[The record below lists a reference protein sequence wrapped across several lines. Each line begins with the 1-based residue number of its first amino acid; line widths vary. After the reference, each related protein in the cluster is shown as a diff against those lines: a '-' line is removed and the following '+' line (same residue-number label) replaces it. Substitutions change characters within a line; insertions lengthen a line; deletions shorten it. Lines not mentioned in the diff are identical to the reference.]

1 MRDLFFPTPLE
12 SMSRLNPRQQEA
24 VNYVGGPLLVLA
36 GAGSGKT
43 SVITRKIAYLVQQC
57 GVRAQYIVAVTFTN
71 KAAREMKERVG
82 SLLRGAEGRGLT
94 VSTFHNLGL
103 NIIRKEYARLGYKPG
118 FSIFDESDIK
128 ALLTDIM
135 QKEYAGDD
143 GADEIKHMIGS
154 WKNDLILPPEALENA
169 RNPREQT
176 AAIVYA
182 AYQRTL
188 KAYNALD
195 FDDLILLPV
204 KLFQDHPDILE
215 KWQNRVRYLLV
226 DEYQDTNASQYLLV
240 KQLIGTRNQFTV
252 VGDDDQ
258 SIYAWRGA
266 RPENLMLLKEDYP
279 SLKVVML
286 EQNYR
291 STSRI
296 LRCANTL
303 IANNPH
309 AFEKQLWSEMGHG
322 DEIRVIRCKN
332 EDAEAERVAME
343 ILTLHLRTDRP
354 YRDFAILYR
363 GNYQAKLIELKLQ
376 HHQVPYRLSG
386 GTSFFARQEVKDLMS
401 YFRLLVNPDDD
412 NAYLRVINV
421 PRREI
426 GSTTL
431 EKLGNYATQRG
442 TSMYTASAELGLAE
456 HLDSRFV
463 DRLQRFKRWM
473 DGVRLQVA
481 QADPIAALRAMVA
494 DIDYE
499 NWIRQNSSSDKA
511 ADYRI
516 GNVNFLIDALKNTLE
531 KDEDGDMTIE
541 DAIGKLVLRDMLERQ
556 QEEEEGADG
565 VQMMTLHAS
574 KGLEFPYVFIM
585 GMEEEILP
593 HRSSIEADT
602 IEEERRL
609 AYVGITRA
617 RQTLAFTFAA
627 KRKQY
632 GEVIDCSPSR
642 FLDELPADDLA
653 WEGLQDTP
661 VEVKAARGNHA
672 LADIRAMLKR

>member
-1 MRDLFFPTPLE
+1 M
-12 SMSRLNPRQQEA
+12 
-24 VNYVGGPLLVLA
+24 NYVGGPLLVLA

-57 GVRAQYIVAVTFTN
+57 GIRAQYIVAVTFTN
-71 KAAREMKERVG
+71 KAAREMKERVS
-82 SLLRGAEGRGLT
+82 SLLRGSEGKGLT

-103 NIIRKEYARLGYKPG
+103 NIIRKEHARLGYKPG

-143 GADEIKHMIGS
+143 GVDEIKGYIGN
-154 WKNDLILPPEALENA
+154 WKNDLVLPEEALANA
-169 RNPREQT
+169 RNPKEQT
-176 AAIVYA
+176 AAVVYLH
-182 AYQRTL
+182 YQRTL
-188 KAYNALD
+188 KAYNAVD

-204 KLFQDHPDILE
+204 KLFQNNPDILE
-215 KWQNRVRYLLV
+215 KWQQRVRYMLV

-240 KQLIGTRNQFTV
+240 KLLVQHRAQFTV

-266 RPENLMLLKEDYP
+266 RPENLMQLKEDFP

-296 LRCANTL
+296 LKCANIL

-309 AFEKQLWSEMGHG
+309 VFEKQLWSEMGVG
-322 DEIRVIRCKN
+322 DPIRVIRCRN
-332 EDAEAERVAME
+332 EDAEAERIAME
-343 ILTLHLRTDRP
+343 ILTLHLRTQRP
-354 YRDFAILYR
+354 YSEFAILYR
-363 GNYQAKLIELKLQ
+363 GNYQAKLMELKLQ
-376 HHQVPYRLSG
+376 HHQVPYHLSG
-386 GTSFFARQEVKDLMS
+386 GTSFFGRQEVKDLMS

-412 NAYLRVINV
+412 NAFLRVINV

-431 EKLGNYATQRG
+431 EKLGNYATERG
-442 TSMYTASAELGLAE
+442 ISMYAASDEMGLTE
-456 HLDSRFV
+456 HLDSRFT
-463 DRLQRFKRWM
+463 DRLQRFKRFM
-473 DGVRLQVA
+473 DKVRQQCA
-481 QADPIAALRAMVA
+481 QSDPIAALRSMVM

-499 NWIRQNSSSDKA
+499 NWIRQNASSDKV
-511 ADYRI
+511 ADFRM
-516 GNVNFLIDALKNTLE
+516 GNVWFLVDALKNTLE
-531 KDEDGDMTIE
+531 RDEEGGMTIE
-541 DAIGKLVLRDMLERQ
+541 EAIAKLVLRDMLERQ

-585 GMEEEILP
+585 GVEEDILP

-617 RQTLAFTFAA
+617 RQNLAMTFAA

-632 GEVIDCSPSR
+632 GEIIDCSPSR
-642 FLDELPADDLA
+642 FLEELPQEDLE
-653 WEGLQDTP
+653 WEGMDDAP
-661 VEVKAARGNHA
+661 VEVKAARGNTA
-672 LADIRAMLKR
+672 LADIRAMLKKP

>member
-1 MRDLFFPTPLE
+1 
-12 SMSRLNPRQQEA
+12 MSRLNPRQQEA

-57 GVRAQYIVAVTFTN
+57 GIRAQHIVAVTFTN

-82 SLLRGAEGRGLT
+82 TLLRGSEGKGLT

-103 NIIRKEYARLGYKPG
+103 NIIRKEHTRLGYKPG

-143 GADEIKHMIGS
+143 GVDEIKGYIGN
-154 WKNDLILPPEALENA
+154 WKNDLILPEEALAKA
-169 RNPREQT
+169 RNPKEQT
-176 AAIVYA
+176 AAVVYMH
-182 AYQRTL
+182 YQRTL
-188 KAYNALD
+188 KAYNAVD

-204 KLFQDHPDILE
+204 KLFQDNPDILE
-215 KWQNRVRYLLV
+215 KWQHRVRYMLV

-240 KQLIGTRNQFTV
+240 KLLVQHRAQFTV

-266 RPENLMLLKEDYP
+266 RPENLMQLKDDFP

-296 LRCANTL
+296 LKCANIL

-309 AFEKQLWSEMGHG
+309 VFEKQLWSEMGVG
-322 DEIRVIRCKN
+322 DPIRVIRCRN
-332 EDAEAERVAME
+332 EDAEAERIAME
-343 ILTLHLRTDRP
+343 ILTLHLRTQRP
-354 YRDFAILYR
+354 YSEFAILYR
-363 GNYQAKLIELKLQ
+363 GNHQAKLMELKLQ

-386 GTSFFARQEVKDLMS
+386 GTSFFGRQEVKDLMS

-412 NAYLRVINV
+412 NAFLRVINV

-431 EKLGNYATQRG
+431 EKLGNYATERG
-442 TSMYTASAELGLAE
+442 ISMYAASDEMGLAE
-456 HLDSRFV
+456 HLDSRFT
-463 DRLQRFKRWM
+463 DRLQRFKRFM
-473 DGVRLQVA
+473 DTVRQQCA
-481 QADPIAALRAMVA
+481 QTDPIAALRSMVM

-499 NWIRQNSSSDKA
+499 NWIRQNASSDKV
-511 ADYRI
+511 ADFRM
-516 GNVNFLIDALKNTLE
+516 GNVWFLIDALKNTLE
-531 KDEDGDMTIE
+531 RDEEGGMTIE
-541 DAIGKLVLRDMLERQ
+541 EAIAKLVLRDMLERQ
-556 QEEEEGADG
+556 QEEEEGAEG

-585 GMEEEILP
+585 GVEEDILP

-617 RQTLAFTFAA
+617 RQNLAMTFAA

-632 GEVIDCSPSR
+632 GEIIECSPSR
-642 FLDELPADDLA
+642 FLEELPQEDLE
-653 WEGLQDTP
+653 WEGMEDAP
-661 VEVKAARGNHA
+661 VEVKAARGNTA
-672 LADIRAMLKR
+672 LADIRAMLKKS

>member
-1 MRDLFFPTPLE
+1 
-12 SMSRLNPRQQEA
+12 MSRLNPRQQEA
-24 VNYVGGPLLVLA
+24 VNYVGGPMLVLA

-43 SVITRKIAYLVQQC
+43 SVITRKIAYLIQQC
-57 GVRAQYIVAVTFTN
+57 GIRAQYIVAVTFTN
-71 KAAREMKERVG
+71 KAAREMKERVS
-82 SLLRGAEGRGLT
+82 SLLRGGEGRGLT

-103 NIIRKEYARLGYKPG
+103 NIIRKEYAKLGYKPG
-118 FSIFDESDIK
+118 FSIFDEGDIK

-143 GADEIKHMIGS
+143 GVDEIKNYIGS
-154 WKNDLILPPEALENA
+154 WKNDLITPEQALAEA
-169 RNPREQT
+169 RNPKEQT
-176 AAIVYA
+176 AAIVYTH
-182 AYQRTL
+182 YQRTL
-188 KAYNALD
+188 KAYNAVD
-195 FDDLILLPV
+195 FDDLIMQPV
-204 KLFQDHPDILE
+204 KLFQDHPEVLE
-215 KWQNRVRYLLV
+215 KWRNRVRYMLV

-240 KQLIGTRNQFTV
+240 KLLVQERAHFTV

-266 RPENLMLLKEDYP
+266 RPENLMQLKEDFP

-296 LRCANTL
+296 LKCANIL

-322 DEIRVIRCKN
+322 DPIRVIRCRN
-332 EDAEAERVAME
+332 EEAEAERVAME
-343 ILTLHLRTDRP
+343 ILTLHLKTQRP
-354 YRDFAILYR
+354 YSDFAILYR

-376 HHQVPYRLSG
+376 HHQIPYRLSG
-386 GTSFFARQEVKDLMS
+386 GTSFFGRQEVKDLMS

-412 NAYLRVINV
+412 NAFLRVINV

-431 EKLGNYATQRG
+431 EKLGNYATARKI
-442 TSMYTASAELGLAE
+442 SMYAACDEIGLGELM
-456 HLDSRFV
+456 DSRFT
-463 DRLQRFKRWM
+463 DRLSRFKHYM
-473 DGVRLQVA
+473 DNLRQQCA
-481 QADPIAALRAMVA
+481 QHDPIAALRSMVM

-499 NWIRQNSSSDKA
+499 TWVRSQTSSDKA
-511 ADYRI
+511 ADFRMS
-516 GNVNFLIDALKNTLE
+516 NVWFLIDALKNTLE
-531 KDEDGDMTIE
+531 RDEEGEMTIE
-541 DAIGKLVLRDMLERQ
+541 EAIAKLVLRDMLERQ
-556 QEEEEGADG
+556 QEEEEGAEG

-585 GMEEEILP
+585 GVEEEILP

-617 RQTLAFTFAA
+617 RQNLAMTFAA

-632 GEVIDCSPSR
+632 GEIVECMPSR
-642 FLDELPADDLA
+642 FLDELPQEDLE
-653 WEGLQDTP
+653 WEGQEDAP
-661 VEVKAARGNHA
+661 VEVKAARGNDA
-672 LADIRAMLKR
+672 LAAMRAMLKR

>member
-1 MRDLFFPTPLE
+1 
-12 SMSRLNPRQQEA
+12 MSRLNPRQQEA
-24 VNYVGGPLLVLA
+24 VNYISGPLLVLA

-43 SVITRKIAYLVQQC
+43 SVITRKIAYLIQQC
-57 GVRAQYIVAVTFTN
+57 GIRAQYICAVTFTN
-71 KAAREMKERVG
+71 KAAREMKERVS
-82 SLLRGAEGRGLT
+82 SLLRGGEGKGLT

-103 NIIRKEYARLGYKPG
+103 NIIRKEYAKLGYKPG
-118 FSIFDESDIK
+118 FSIFDEGDIK

-135 QKEYAGDD
+135 QKEYSGDD
-143 GADEIKHMIGS
+143 GADEIKNYIGN
-154 WKNDLILPPEALENA
+154 WKNDLVLPEEALAKA
-169 RNPREQT
+169 RTPKEQT
-176 AAIVYA
+176 AAVVYLH
-182 AYQRTL
+182 YQRTL
-188 KAYNALD
+188 KAYNAVD

-204 KLFQDHPDILE
+204 KLFQDNPDVLE
-215 KWQNRVRYLLV
+215 KWRNRIRYMLV

-240 KQLIGTRNQFTV
+240 KLLVQDRAQFTV

-266 RPENLMLLKEDYP
+266 RPENLMQLKDDFP

-296 LRCANTL
+296 LKCANIL

-309 AFEKQLWSEMGHG
+309 VFEKQLWSEMGHG
-322 DEIRVIRCKN
+322 DPIRVIRCRN
-332 EDAEAERVAME
+332 EDAEAERIALE
-343 ILTLHLRTDRP
+343 ILTLHLKTQRP
-354 YRDFAILYR
+354 YSDFAILYR
-363 GNYQAKLIELKLQ
+363 GNHQAKLMELKLQ
-376 HHQVPYRLSG
+376 HHQIPYRLSG
-386 GTSFFARQEVKDLMS
+386 GTSFFSRQEVKDLMS

-412 NAYLRVINV
+412 NAFLRVINV

-431 EKLGNYATQRG
+431 EKLGNYATQRQI
-442 TSMYTASAELGLAE
+442 SMYAAADEIGLSE
-456 HLDSRFV
+456 HLDARYTE
-463 DRLQRFKRWM
+463 RLARFKRFI
-473 DGVRLQVA
+473 DGVRQQCA
-481 QADPIAALRAMVA
+481 QNDPIMALRSMVM

-499 NWIRQNSSSDKA
+499 NWIRQNASSDKVA
-511 ADYRI
+511 EFRM
-516 GNVNFLIDALKNTLE
+516 GNVWFLIDALKNTLE

-541 DAIGKLVLRDMLERQ
+541 EAIAKLVLRDMLERQ

-593 HRSSIEADT
+593 HRSSIETDSV
-602 IEEERRL
+602 EEERRL

-632 GEVIDCSPSR
+632 GEVIDCTPSR
-642 FLDELPADDLA
+642 FLDELPPEDLE
-653 WEGLQDTP
+653 WEGQEDAP
-661 VEVKAARGNHA
+661 VEVKAARGNDA
-672 LADIRAMLKR
+672 LAAMRAMLKR

>member
-1 MRDLFFPTPLE
+1 
-12 SMSRLNPRQQEA
+12 MSRLNPRQQEA
-24 VNYVGGPLLVLA
+24 VNYVGGPMLVLA

-43 SVITRKIAYLVQQC
+43 SVITRKIAYLIQQC
-57 GVRAQYIVAVTFTN
+57 GIRAQYIVAVTFTN
-71 KAAREMKERVG
+71 KAAREMKERVS
-82 SLLRGAEGRGLT
+82 SLLRGGEGKGLT

-103 NIIRKEYARLGYKPG
+103 NIIRKEYVHLGYKPG
-118 FSIFDESDIK
+118 FSIFDEGDIK
-128 ALLTDIM
+128 ALLSDIM

-143 GADEIKHMIGS
+143 GVDEIKNYIGS
-154 WKNDLILPPEALENA
+154 WKNDLVTPEEALASA
-169 RNPREQT
+169 RNPKEQT
-176 AAIVYA
+176 AAVVYTH
-182 AYQRTL
+182 YQRTL
-188 KAYNALD
+188 KAYNAVD
-195 FDDLILLPV
+195 FDDLIMQPV
-204 KLFQDHPDILE
+204 KLFQDHPEVLE
-215 KWQNRVRYLLV
+215 KWRNKVRYMLV

-240 KQLIGTRNQFTV
+240 KLLVQQRAHFTV

-266 RPENLMLLKEDYP
+266 RPENLMQLKEDFP

-296 LRCANTL
+296 LKCANVL

-322 DEIRVIRCKN
+322 DPIRVIRCRN
-332 EDAEAERVAME
+332 EEAEAERVAME
-343 ILTLHLRTDRP
+343 ILTLHLRTQRP
-354 YRDFAILYR
+354 YSDFAILYR

-376 HHQVPYRLSG
+376 HHQIPYRLSG
-386 GTSFFARQEVKDLMS
+386 GTSFFSRQEVKDLMS

-412 NAYLRVINV
+412 NAFLRVINV

-431 EKLGNYATQRG
+431 EKLGNYATARKI
-442 TSMYTASAELGLAE
+442 SMYAACDEIGLGELM
-456 HLDSRFV
+456 DSRFT
-463 DRLQRFKRWM
+463 DRLSRFKRYM
-473 DGVRLQVA
+473 DNLRQQCA
-481 QADPIAALRAMVA
+481 QNDPIAALRSMVM

-499 NWIRQNSSSDKA
+499 TWVRSQTSSDKA
-511 ADYRI
+511 ADFRM
-516 GNVNFLIDALKNTLE
+516 GNVWFLIDALKNTLE
-531 KDEDGDMTIE
+531 RDEEGEMTIE
-541 DAIGKLVLRDMLERQ
+541 EAIAKLVLRDMLERQ
-556 QEEEEGADG
+556 QEEEEGAEG

-574 KGLEFPYVFIM
+574 KGLEFPYVFIL

-617 RQTLAFTFAA
+617 RQNLAMTFAA

-632 GEVIDCSPSR
+632 GEIIECMPSR
-642 FLDELPADDLA
+642 FLDELPPEDLE
-653 WEGLQDTP
+653 WEGQEDAP
-661 VEVKAARGNHA
+661 VEVKAARGNDA
-672 LADIRAMLKR
+672 LAAMRAMLKR